1 MHLSPNP
8 PSRIFIIGYT
18 SAWRLE
24 LTGTFREQGFVVSFF
39 EDARLAAY
47 ALTYACPDAVVMDW
61 AQAGPLGSLEFIERY
76 GGLMPVLILTRHA
89 VLIDVVQSLRA
100 GAADYIRLPC
110 FFPEILARVERAQA
124 ANPATKRRCNEL
136 AATAALRNR
145 AL

>member
-47 ALTYACPDAVVMDW
+47 ALTYACPGRFTMYYND
-61 AQAGPLGSLEFIERY
+61 LRGSKASRTASPIKINRVS
-76 GGLMPVLILTRHA
+76 MMARTKKADSPS
-89 VLIDVVQSLRA
+89 Q
-100 GAADYIRLPC
+100 GA
-110 FFPEILARVERAQA
+110 
-124 ANPATKRRCNEL
+124 
-136 AATAALRNR
+136 
-145 AL
+145 